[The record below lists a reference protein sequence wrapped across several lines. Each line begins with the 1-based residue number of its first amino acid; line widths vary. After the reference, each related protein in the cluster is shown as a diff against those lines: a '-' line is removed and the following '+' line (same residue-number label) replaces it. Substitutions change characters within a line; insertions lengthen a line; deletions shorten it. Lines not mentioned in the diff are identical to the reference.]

1 MGTVLNQITTT
12 LFGSGDN
19 AGVLSTVFDWITSS
33 EVLPYFCISIG
44 ISLTLVGIKI
54 IRSVIYGA

>member
-12 LFGSGDN
+12 LFGSGEN
-19 AGVLSTVFDWITSS
+19 AGVISTVFDWITSA
-33 EVLPYFCISIG
+33 EVLPYIAISVA
-44 ISLTLVGIKI
+44 ISLSLVGVKI